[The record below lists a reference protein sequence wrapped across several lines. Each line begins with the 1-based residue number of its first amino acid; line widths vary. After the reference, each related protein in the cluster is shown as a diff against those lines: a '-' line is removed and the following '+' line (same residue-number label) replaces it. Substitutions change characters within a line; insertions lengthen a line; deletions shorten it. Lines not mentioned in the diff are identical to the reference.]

1 MWVMKYVWNP
11 VFLINY
17 LTRDL
22 YVQMCCT
29 GPKVFVKQTNYK
41 TKVILQPLCHRET
54 LFENCCWWLTHCIFA
69 AHFPHDN
76 IVMNDLYEPVF
87 HLLSG
92 RIWKHCYVS
101 VNDQWIV
108 MVRKDSLFLSLFS
121 WRLGCWWT
129 RQRWDKSRSSHFSDS
144 SQKVR
149 NRILGKTFSGGTI
162 PALWH
167 SEKIW
172 T

>member
-1 MWVMKYVWNP
+1 
-11 VFLINY
+11 
-17 LTRDL
+17 
-22 YVQMCCT
+22 MCCN
-29 GPKVFVKQTNYK
+29 GPEVFAKQTNYK

-54 LFENCCWWLTHCIFA
+54 LFENCSWWLTQCIFA
-69 AHFPHDN
+69 AHFPLVD

-92 RIWKHCYVS
+92 RIWKS
-101 VNDQWIV
+101 VMFPLMTSGLWWWERIL
-108 MVRKDSLFLSLFS
+108 LFLSLFS

-129 RQRWDKSRSSHFSDS
+129 RQRWDKSRSSHFSNS